1 MEFNPSPPPL
11 VDDAHIG
18 DLYVDQATKSI
29 WLIVDE
35 SVDPSRAILLCE
47 IDAIIDAVE
56 TAEQDANTYTNAQV
70 ALKAPLVHA
79 HTASQIT
86 DFDDA
91 VQDAIGTIP
100 GVSFAPGMIVM
111 WSGLLSEIGVGPLAG
126 WALCDGSNGT
136 PNLRD
141 KFIIG
146 AGNRAPGTLN
156 SLASMDTTSAGAH
169 THTVAGTALTMAQM
183 PAHDH
188 GGATLGD
195 SVDHSHFVS
204 GNTGTES
211 ANHTHTTPLFGGSN
225 ATLNDTA
232 GIASNSSFRGGA
244 ASSIQSNTHT
254 HPIGIWSSGIST
266 SHVHAIVINGSS
278 QSHTHGLSSD
288 GTHAHSIS
296 SATLRETIPYY
307 ALAFIMKL

>member
-47 IDAIIDAVE
+47 IDAIIDAIE
-56 TAEQDANTYTNAQV
+56 TAEQDANTFTNAQV
-70 ALKAPLVHA
+70 ALRAPLVHTHVA
-79 HTASQIT
+79 ADVS
-86 DFDDA
+86 DFDLA
-91 VQDAIGTIP
+91 VQAAVGEIP
-100 GVSFAPGMIVM
+100 GVAFVTGMIVM

-156 SLASMDTTSAGAH
+156 SQASMDTTSAGAH
-169 THTVAGTALTMAQM
+169 THTVAGTTLSLAQM
-183 PAHDH
+183 PSHNHSFSGTGTGSGSTTIAGNHTHIVDLINRTSSTDAGESKFVS
-188 GGATLGD
+188 GGAVNQFIEAPPLSYEG
-195 SVDHSHFVS
+195 DHSHLVSTTVNVS
-204 GNTGTES
+204 G
-211 ANHTHTTPLFGGSN
+211 TT
-225 ATLNDTA
+225 
-232 GIASNSSFRGGA
+232 A
-244 ASSIQSNTHT
+244 A
-254 HPIGIWSSGIST
+254 
-266 SHVHAIVINGSS
+266 AGSS
-278 QSHTHGLSSD
+278 QSHTHGLSLD
-288 GTHAHSIS
+288 GTHTHAIS